1 VHRNMK
7 AIIPVAGIGSRLKP
21 HTTTQP
27 KSLIPVAGKPI
38 LGHIMDTLIEAG
50 ISDFV
55 FIIGHLGDKIEQYIS
70 EHYTGVNST
79 FVIQTLGKGTGHAI
93 WLARN
98 EIQDDEPVLIVLG
111 DTIFETDLRSVLAQ
125 QVSSLGVKKVEDPRQ
140 FGVAELNEEG
150 SIRRLVEKPA
160 IPKSNLALVGL
171 YYIHETALLKECL
184 EYNITND
191 IRTQNEF
198 HLTDA
203 LQCMMEKGVALRT
216 FAVENWF
223 DCGKKEII
231 LQTNRNLLRREGL
244 PDVPD
249 ELFKS
254 NIIIPPVYISPS
266 AKIENSIIGPDVSI
280 GEHADISRSVVK
292 NSIIGQNA
300 QIQTAILEN
309 SLIGSDASLTG
320 AVQSMNIGDGAEMNL
335 GGENA

>member
-1 VHRNMK
+1 MK

-38 LGHIMDTLIEAG
+38 LGHILDTLIAAG
-50 ISDFV
+50 VVDFV

-70 EHYTGVNST
+70 EHYTNVNAT

-111 DTIFETDLRSVLAQ
+111 DTIFETDLKSVLQ
-125 QVSSLGVKKVEDPRQ
+125 EKVSSLGVKKVDDPRK

-150 SIRRLVEKPA
+150 SIKRLIEKPA
-160 IPKSNLALVGL
+160 IPRSNLALVGL
-171 YYIHETALLKECL
+171 YHIRETALLKECL
-184 EYNITND
+184 EYNITHD

-203 LQCMMEKGVALRT
+203 LQCMMEKGVAMRT

-231 LQTNRNLLRREGL
+231 LQTNRNLLRRDGL
-244 PDVPD
+244 PEVPSA
-249 ELFKS
+249 LLKN
-254 NIIIPPVYISPS
+254 NIIIPPVYIPAT

-280 GEHADISRSVVK
+280 GEHASISRSVVK
-292 NSIIGQNA
+292 NSIIGQYA
-300 QIQTAILEN
+300 QLQTAILEN
-309 SLIGSDASLTG
+309 SLIGSDAILTG

-335 GGENA
+335 GGETS